1 MNSKIIEKIKSDE
14 ILSKIIEK
22 FDNEIF
28 LVGGTVRDYYM
39 GLKSTDR
46 DIIVM
51 DEDAKKFAL
60 KLSDL
65 FDATFVPLDEENRIY
80 RLVLPDK
87 INYIAFLFLT
97 SGAILNLSERIIYGN
112 VDDFIKLPFINFP
125 MFNYYD
131 LMITFGVFLLIIKIL
146 KK

>member
-1 MNSKIIEKIKSDE
+1 MNKTRKLINFIIKLLIIIFFGKLLKKFTLYLNSKNVIDLTLIKNTGAAFSFLNDSTF
-14 ILSKIIEK
+14 ILIVIS
-22 FDNEIF
+22 FIF
-28 LVGGTVRDYYM
+28 LGFIFYY
-39 GLKSTDR
+39 
-46 DIIVM
+46 
-51 DEDAKKFAL
+51 
-60 KLSDL
+60 
-65 FDATFVPLDEENRIY
+65 IY
-80 RLVLPDK
+80 KNIKGFDK

>member
-1 MNSKIIEKIKSDE
+1 MNKTRKLINFIIKLLIIIFFGKLLKKFTLYSNSKNIIDLTLIKNTGAAFSFLNDSTF
-14 ILSKIIEK
+14 ILIVIS
-22 FDNEIF
+22 FIF
-28 LVGGTVRDYYM
+28 LGFIFYY
-39 GLKSTDR
+39 
-46 DIIVM
+46 
-51 DEDAKKFAL
+51 
-60 KLSDL
+60 
-65 FDATFVPLDEENRIY
+65 IY
-80 RLVLPDK
+80 KNIKGFDK

>member
-1 MNSKIIEKIKSDE
+1 MNKTRKLINFIIKLLIIIFFGKLLKKFTLYLNSKNIIDLTLIKNTGAAFSFLNDSTF
-14 ILSKIIEK
+14 ILIVIS
-22 FDNEIF
+22 FIF
-28 LVGGTVRDYYM
+28 LGFIFYY
-39 GLKSTDR
+39 
-46 DIIVM
+46 
-51 DEDAKKFAL
+51 
-60 KLSDL
+60 
-65 FDATFVPLDEENRIY
+65 IY
-80 RLVLPDK
+80 KNIKGFDK